1 MRTRSDD
8 LEILLT
14 VVDSGGFSAAAEQ
27 MEIQVAKVS
36 RAVSRIEAQ
45 LGVTILNRTTRR
57 VKPTEEGQQFIE
69 QIRQALGQLEA
80 AEEEVMTRGLTP
92 KGRLRVDAASP
103 FIFHQLVPLIK
114 TFKTDYPDIELELT
128 SNEGFVDL
136 LEKRTDI
143 AIRIGKLTDSTLH
156 ARALGKSEL
165 FIVAS
170 PEYLAAW
177 DTPNHSDQLA
187 AHQLIG
193 FSDVKILNYWPI
205 DGGVMI
211 TPCFSASN
219 GETVRQMALDGNGIA
234 CLSGFMVKKDI
245 QAGRLVALFE
255 QQKMTETGRE
265 LVNAVYY
272 KSSNVARRITAFIDF
287 IQPRLTL

>member
-69 QIRQALGQLEA
+69 RIRQALGQLEA

-92 KGRLRVDAASP
+92 QGRLRVDAASP

-114 TFKTDYPDIELELT
+114 AFKTEYPDIELELT

-177 DTPNHSDQLA
+177 GTPHHSDQLA

-245 QAGRLVALFE
+245 QAGRLIALFE
-255 QQKMTETGRE
+255 QQKMTDTGRE